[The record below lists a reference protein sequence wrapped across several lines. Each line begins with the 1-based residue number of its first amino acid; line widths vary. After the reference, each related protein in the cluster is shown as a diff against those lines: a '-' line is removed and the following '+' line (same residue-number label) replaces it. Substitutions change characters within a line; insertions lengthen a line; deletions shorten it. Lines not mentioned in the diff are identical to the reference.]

1 MGEERPVKSIGLI
14 PNIQKVRAAEVA
26 AGLVAWLEQRGVSV
40 FLPWESA
47 GFLGRPELA
56 RKEDELPA
64 AADMIMAL
72 GGDGTLL
79 GVARKA
85 AWSGKP
91 VLGVNLGRLGFL
103 TAVELDDLYHA
114 LPRLLAGDYTVD
126 ERLMLEAEVRREG
139 CSIER
144 TAALNDVVV
153 TKGSFAR
160 LIELATYIDGHY
172 FMTYVADGLIIATPT
187 GSTAYSLSAGGPI
200 VSPGQASI
208 IVTPICPHSLY
219 SRSLVISNHQ
229 LVRVCVKASHED
241 IALTVDGQHGIKL
254 RPSDE
259 VLIRDAGAKARLVRL
274 PGRSFY
280 EVLRRK
286 LAEGNRADWE

>member
-1 MGEERPVKSIGLI
+1 M
-14 PNIQKVRAAEVA
+14 
-26 AGLVAWLEQRGVSV
+26 
-40 FLPWESA
+40 
-47 GFLGRPELA
+47 
-56 RKEDELPA
+56 
-64 AADMIMAL
+64 
-72 GGDGTLL
+72 
-79 GVARKA
+79 
-85 AWSGKP
+85 
-91 VLGVNLGRLGFL
+91 
-103 TAVELDDLYHA
+103 
-114 LPRLLAGDYTVD
+114 D